1 MAVGQSKTGD
11 CKVCGKM
18 KQTTHASF
26 DYNVGLLVKRETHS
40 VCGNLCRSCVHRKF
54 WEYTAKNLVLG
65 WWGTISFYVTPG
77 FLMTNIYSYAKAL
90 YLLRG
95 SVE

>member
-1 MAVGQSKTGD
+1 ME
-11 CKVCGKM
+11 
-18 KQTTHASF
+18 QTTFASF

-40 VCGNLCRSCVHRKF
+40 VYGYLCRSCVHKKF

-65 WWGTISFYVTPG
+65 WWGTISFFATPAY
-77 FLMTNIYSYAKAL
+77 LLSNLSSYIKAL

-95 SVE
+95 SAQ